1 MGKTRIASMDDLEK
15 QGRLAVSVNGV
26 EVMLVLVEEKVHA
39 INRYCPH
46 AGQDLMEA
54 RLEGTSVVCSRHE
67 GTFSLETGKFIDNGY
82 VSPLL
87 AKNIKDAMVHDIS
100 VEDGWIF
107 IHN

>member
-1 MGKTRIASMDDLEK
+1 MADLEE
-15 QGRLAVSVNGV
+15 QGRIAVSVNGV
-26 EVMLVLVEEKVHA
+26 EVMIVLVDGKVHA

-54 RLEGTSVVCSRHE
+54 RLEGASVVCSRHE
-67 GTFSLETGKFIDNGY
+67 GTFNLETGKFIDNGY

-87 AKNIKDAMVHDIS
+87 ARNMKDAIIHDIS

-107 IHN
+107 IHD